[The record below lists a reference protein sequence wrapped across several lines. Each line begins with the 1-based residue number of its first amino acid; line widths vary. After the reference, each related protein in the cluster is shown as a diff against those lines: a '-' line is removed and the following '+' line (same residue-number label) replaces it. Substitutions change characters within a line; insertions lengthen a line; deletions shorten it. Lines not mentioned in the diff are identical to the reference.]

1 MNEILQANIFFL
13 IASIATICFCV
24 LISIILYQLIKIMQV
39 IRAILTRVE
48 EGSEVIAEDLTNLR
62 SAIMDGGIVSRLI
75 GLFFGGRSP
84 SKPKQRKN
92 KITNRSKNIYGNEES
107 SEKDWSN

>member
-1 MNEILQANIFFL
+1 
-13 IASIATICFCV
+13 
-24 LISIILYQLIKIMQV
+24 MQT

-75 GLFFGGRSP
+75 GLFFGGRTIT
-84 SKPKQRKN
+84 KPKLRKS
-92 KITNRSKNIYGNEES
+92 KINNRSKNLYGNEEDN
-107 SEKDWSN
+107 EENRSN